1 MRAPAHDVLLLS
13 LTRDGRLA
21 DRAALDTVL
30 DRLPTA
36 TDCFL
41 FCHGW
46 LTDQTE
52 ARDGAARFFAHLD
65 GALRPLGDRVRA
77 LHVAVHWPSKP
88 FAEPDPETRS
98 VRDDVWPE
106 LLGGLGHLARS
117 RPGLLAPLVGA
128 LCEAEVPLGPEEEM
142 ELDALLRQV
151 RDGTARG
158 GSSLGSLHALSFWL
172 MKRRAGQVGE
182 RLGRELLAPA
192 IAPLGDK
199 APRLHLIGHSFGA
212 KLVASAVLGGLRPES
227 LVLLLAAFSAFAFAE
242 EIPSKKRPGFYRP
255 VVAERRVAGRVV
267 ALRSDHDRAL
277 GRLYPA
283 VTWGDQ
289 VDRGRDPH
297 RLERVREVV
306 ARSAMGAVGARG
318 VGAPELELL
327 TAISTG
333 LPSGVVNVDGSRVV
347 TKAEW
352 LVGAHR
358 DIYHDEIATLVLLA
372 AGLLTGGPD
381 GARPPAISPFAPI
394 TSKENA

>member
-1 MRAPAHDVLLLS
+1 MPA
-13 LTRDGRLA
+13 
-21 DRAALDTVL
+21 
-30 DRLPTA
+30 A

-46 LTDQTE
+46 LTDQAE

-65 GALRPLGDRVRA
+65 GGLRPLGDRVRP
-77 LHVAVHWPSKP
+77 LRVAIHWPSKP
-88 FAEPDPETRS
+88 FAEPDPESRS
-98 VRDDVWPE
+98 VRDDLWPE
-106 LLGGLGHLARS
+106 LLGGLGHLMRS
-117 RPGLLAPLVGA
+117 RPGLLAQLVGP
-128 LCEAEVPLGPEEEM
+128 LCEAEVPLCPEEEI

-151 RDGTARG
+151 RDGVARG

-182 RLGRELLAPA
+182 RLSRELLAPTLA
-192 IAPLGDK
+192 ALGDR
-199 APRLHLIGHSFGA
+199 APRFHVIGHSFGA
-212 KLVASAVLGGLRPES
+212 KLVTSAVLGGLRPES

-242 EIPSKKRPGFYRP
+242 EVPTRKQPGFYRP
-255 VVAERRVAGRVV
+255 VVADRLVNGSLVV
-267 ALRSDHDRAL
+267 LRSDHDRAL

-283 VTWGDQ
+283 VTWGGE
-289 VDRGRDPH
+289 VDRAHDPR
-297 RLERVREVV
+297 RLHRVREVV

-318 VGAPELELL
+318 VGAPELDLL
-327 TAISTG
+327 TAVTTG
-333 LPSGVVNVDGSRVV
+333 LPRGVVNVDGSRVI

-381 GARPPAISPFAPI
+381 GARPRASSPFDPV
-394 TSKENA
+394 TSKETA